1 MPAIS
6 LRTPE
11 VIDLGTR
18 FAADD
23 AAAMAD
29 PESLATADR
38 DAHAM
43 ADRDAAAMA
52 DRLPVLTPVLRSYL
66 RRWVPL
72 DDVDDVVQVVFLELW
87 RTRVRYDPARSLEA
101 WALSIARRRA
111 IDHLRARPR
120 PAAPLGE
127 LAEPPGEDGRDLAA
141 RLADAAEIRG
151 ALGTLPAAQREAIEM
166 AYYGDLSQREI
177 AERLSVPIGTIKAR
191 TARGLRAVRQMLTSA
206 AREGIADA
214 EAKGGQRG

>member
-1 MPAIS
+1 
-6 LRTPE
+6 
-11 VIDLGTR
+11 
-18 FAADD
+18 
-23 AAAMAD
+23 
-29 PESLATADR
+29 
-38 DAHAM
+38 
-43 ADRDAAAMA
+43 
-52 DRLPVLTPVLRSYL
+52 
-66 RRWVPL
+66 VPL

-151 ALGTLPAAQREAIEM
+151 ALGALPAAQREAIEM

-191 TARGLRAVRQMLTSA
+191 TARGLHAVRQMLTSA

-214 EAKGGQRG
+214 ETKGDQCG

>member
-1 MPAIS
+1 MSAIS

-11 VIDLGTR
+11 VI
-18 FAADD
+18 DD

-29 PESLATADR
+29 PESLAITDR
-38 DAHAM
+38 DAPAM

-66 RRWVPL
+66 RRLVPL

-127 LAEPPGEDGRDLAA
+127 LAEPPGEDGRLTGPVQRAGLRQDLTAGDRRAPERAHRNDQGSHGARAA
-141 RLADAAEIRG
+141 RGAPDADVRG
-151 ALGTLPAAQREAIEM
+151 A
-166 AYYGDLSQREI
+166 
-177 AERLSVPIGTIKAR
+177 
-191 TARGLRAVRQMLTSA
+191 
-206 AREGIADA
+206 
-214 EAKGGQRG
+214 